1 MSIHIHQESRV
12 GTYLQAP
19 LSYWRSPYAVGKGR
33 ECLCLADRPSAGC
46 LRAAVQCG
54 CILWIVSCW
63 LTEVRL
69 VEKKRSQ
76 CFFTN
81 LWPLFCAA
89 LPRAP
94 LGAHRT
100 RRPGTL
106 PGRLSHASQAS
117 HTPGESGRLKA
128 PA

>member
-1 MSIHIHQESRV
+1 MFNTLLVTLFELMTLLASVSMM
-12 GTYLQAP
+12 AP
-19 LSYWRSPYAVGKGR
+19 AARSF
-33 ECLCLADRPSAGC
+33 S
-46 LRAAVQCG
+46 
-54 CILWIVSCW
+54 
-63 LTEVRL
+63 
-69 VEKKRSQ
+69 
-76 CFFTN
+76 TN

-128 PA
+128 PT